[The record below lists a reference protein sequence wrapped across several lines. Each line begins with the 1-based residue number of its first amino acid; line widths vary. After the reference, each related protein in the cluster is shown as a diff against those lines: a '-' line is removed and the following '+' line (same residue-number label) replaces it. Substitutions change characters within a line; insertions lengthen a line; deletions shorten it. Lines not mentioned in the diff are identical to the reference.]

1 MQKTASVKQKA
12 NAYKKSIS
20 SAEKKQKEYEKV
32 LKMYQ
37 ERVSTNPYRNT
48 SVILPNGIAGYVNNL
63 GYFQEYEDPDNTMGK
78 NNCSAQ
84 PTLLNKSLD
93 YLSNPLNMITAAGEL
108 KASGSPCMKTE
119 GRNIVVSTDK
129 KPSDNTGKIG
139 YVDYN
144 GDLYEY
150 NNNDI
155 IPKDVGGKLNGDD
168 DLIQNFYEKPK
179 FNMNVPGNNLL
190 ETPID
195 LKNAKRDD
203 IAKFAQGCIT
213 NENCYG
219 LVWDKNQDLGYY
231 KSKSARN
238 VTPVKKDGFMY
249 AQRKIEID
257 NKKYGKDCSLNK
269 EPLPVSSETWNAT
282 PYKGKMNPGI
292 CDKTRFLNQ
301 PAVKNIKQSYQ
312 QNIQEAEKDE
322 EQIVE
327 SANNTLDD
335 INEQQKSFDVN
346 TIKNKRAYD
355 AYIEITERKIPSS
368 LNDTTNQTESFT
380 SLSNDPSQRATTVK
394 FKNING
400 LVTDT
405 SLLVNQSYAKFVLWS
420 IIGITAAVVTSK
432 IVMRSKQ

>member
-1 MQKTASVKQKA
+1 M
-12 NAYKKSIS
+12 
-20 SAEKKQKEYEKV
+20 
-32 LKMYQ
+32 
-37 ERVSTNPYRNT
+37 
-48 SVILPNGIAGYVNNL
+48 NL
-63 GYFQEYEDPDNTMGK
+63 
-78 NNCSAQ
+78 
-84 PTLLNKSLD
+84 
-93 YLSNPLNMITAAGEL
+93 
-108 KASGSPCMKTE
+108 
-119 GRNIVVSTDK
+119 
-129 KPSDNTGKIG
+129 
-139 YVDYN
+139 
-144 GDLYEY
+144 
-150 NNNDI
+150 
-155 IPKDVGGKLNGDD
+155 
-168 DLIQNFYEKPK
+168 
-179 FNMNVPGNNLL
+179 PGNNLL

-195 LKNAKRDD
+195 LKNGGKDAEFNF
-203 IAKFAQGCIT
+203 IQGCI
-213 NENCYG
+213 NDESCYG
-219 LVWDKNQDLGYY
+219 LAWDRDQDLGYY

-238 VTPVKKDGFMY
+238 VSPVKKEGTIY
-249 AQRKIEID
+249 VPRKIEV
-257 NKKYGKDCSLNK
+257 NSKKYGKDCSLNK

-282 PYKGKMNPGI
+282 PYQGKMNPGI

-312 QNIQEAEKDE
+312 QNIQQAERDE

-346 TIKNKRAYD
+346 TLKNKRAYD
-355 AYIEITERKIPSS
+355 AYIEITERKMPSS

-420 IIGITAAVVTSK
+420 IAGITAAVVTTK